1 MTGLSHG
8 APIPTSLTL
17 HSASRV
23 LEVEFDNGQIFK
35 LPFEFLRV
43 FSPSAEVRGH
53 GRGQETLQVGKQ
65 DVTITDLQ
73 PVGHYAV
80 QPNFS
85 DGHTSGIYSW
95 DYLYEIGVNQSRLWA
110 QYLADLEAA
119 GASRVAGAP
128 ENAPFTASGG
138 TPCGHHH

>member
-1 MTGLSHG
+1 MP
-8 APIPTSLTL
+8 APLNIVL
-17 HSASRV
+17 HSASHV
-23 LEVEFDNGQIFK
+23 LEVEFDNGQVFK

-43 FSPSAEVRGH
+43 YSPSAEVRGH
-53 GRGQETLQVGKQ
+53 GAGQETLQVGKK
-65 DVTITDLQ
+65 DVTITALQ

-80 QPNFS
+80 QPIFS

-110 QYLADLEAA
+110 QYLAQLEAA

-128 ENAPFTASGG
+128 ENAAY
-138 TPCGHHH
+138 TPQAPSCGHH